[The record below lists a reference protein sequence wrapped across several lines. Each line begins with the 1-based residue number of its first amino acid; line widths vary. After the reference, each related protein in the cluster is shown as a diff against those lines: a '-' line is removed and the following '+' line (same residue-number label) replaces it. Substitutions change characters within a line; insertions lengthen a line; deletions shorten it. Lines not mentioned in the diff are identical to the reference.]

1 VTEPNDGGFSF
12 QDKRR
17 IDPETGEV
25 REPAAAPGPA
35 PSGDEFDQIV
45 EGLDV
50 GSDVTEVDAKVVE
63 LTADLQRVHAE
74 YANYRR
80 RVDRDRDTVKDA
92 AVGSALAELLPVLD
106 DVSRAREHGDL
117 EGAFKVVA
125 ESLEATVA
133 KLGLERYGEAGD
145 PFDPTVHEAISHAHS
160 DEVQGPT
167 CVQVYQPGY
176 RHKGRVL
183 RPAIVAVAEPD

>member
-1 VTEPNDGGFSF
+1 VHALEVGGEL
-12 QDKRR
+12 DDLRV
-17 IDPETGEV
+17 DLGHV
-25 REPAAAPGPA
+25 RA
-35 PSGDEFDQIV
+35 
-45 EGLDV
+45 DV
-50 GSDVTEVDAKVVE
+50 QALHDLVE
-63 LTADLQRVHAE
+63 LVAGRGGSGSRCGLPDLPGLGIDAALVLE
-74 YANYRR
+74 GE
-80 RVDRDRDTVKDA
+80 A